1 MMRPSERWIRGA
13 RPDAALALSWVPFA
27 FAAHWVEGNSD
38 ALGLMIASVMFISF
52 AHQPLTFP
60 LVYGSPWR
68 LATHR
73 RLFVLFPPIAVV
85 VIAVATHLSMT
96 LVALVGALWNVEH
109 ILMQRYGITR
119 IYGRKAGDDQGR
131 WERWMLVTWF
141 LVPLLW
147 TTASGGL
154 HGVLDRL
161 SIGSVDSTAAGLLAK
176 MTTAATVALIG
187 VGAAAIYLTWRWAAQ
202 ERRIADRRNYG
213 KWLYLASSAG
223 LFALALVDPI
233 AAVVGFVGS
242 HSVEYF
248 VIVNRSIGSETR
260 HSGPLARVAR
270 LPHGRAVFFVA
281 YGVSITAIFLVL
293 YRMMPASV
301 LLVSVLTIGAV
312 HFFYDAFIW
321 KLRKPNV
328 ATAFSVTPVGSATG
342 LEPQPA

>member
-1 MMRPSERWIRGA
+1 MRPSERWIRGA
-13 RPDAALALSWVPFA
+13 GPDAALALSWVPFA
-27 FAAHWVEGNSD
+27 LAAHWVEGNAD

-52 AHQPLTFP
+52 AHQPLVSSGVRKPVASGHTQAA
-60 LVYGSPWR
+60 VR
-68 LATHR
+68 A
-73 RLFVLFPPIAVV
+73 VPPIAVV

-119 IYGRKAGDDQGR
+119 IYGRKAGDDQGG

-141 LVPLLW
+141 RVPLLW

-187 VGAAAIYLTWRWAAQ
+187 VGAAAVYLTWRWAAQ
-202 ERRIADRRNYG
+202 ERRIAHRRNYG

-270 LPHGRAVFFVA
+270 LPHGRVVFFVA
-281 YGVSITAIFLVL
+281 YGLSVTAIFLVL

-328 ATAFSVTPVGSATG
+328 ATAFSVTPVGAATG